1 MRYAQYFNKMDEY
14 CKRQL
19 DELRKLKGF
28 FESCNESGKE
38 NSIAGSFGQGYSVFF
53 GNAIQYNSFDI
64 PYEAMRII
72 YRANKER
79 IDNLLNQKLY

>member
-1 MRYAQYFNKMDEY
+1 MDSYNKSKIE
-14 CKRQL
+14 
-19 DELRKLKGF
+19 ELRKLKSF
-28 FESCNESGKE
+28 FESCEKESHKE
-38 NSIAGSFGQGYSVFF
+38 REIAGSFGQGYSVFF

-79 IDNLLNQKLY
+79 IDNLLNQNCISNTYF